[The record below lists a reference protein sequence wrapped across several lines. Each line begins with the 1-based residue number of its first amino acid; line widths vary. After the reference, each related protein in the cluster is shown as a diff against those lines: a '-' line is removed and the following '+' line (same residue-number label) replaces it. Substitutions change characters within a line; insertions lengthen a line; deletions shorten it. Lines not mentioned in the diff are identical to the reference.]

1 LQDELQE
8 VLKAD
13 AEAILLDTLAGYER
27 TQTELAALQDADTRK
42 ATELKDASEFAQAYH
57 TMLYAVVFHGVLV
70 RASCFYGILG

>member
-1 LQDELQE
+1 M
-8 VLKAD
+8 LKAD
-13 AEAILLDTLAGYER
+13 AEKEAILLDTLAGYER
-27 TQTELAALQDADTRK
+27 AQTELAALQDADTRK